1 MAWSVAALVLG
12 GLSAALA
19 LVAWNGRRR
28 VTQSEAARHEL
39 ERSLKVMEE
48 ERHVLELIASG
59 ASLKEVLERLTLA
72 IEAIVPEATC
82 SVLLVDRDRG
92 CLTQGA
98 GPHLPPHYWAA
109 CEGLPIGDFGCCPSA
124 VLHNRLSIS
133 EDLTTDPK
141 WASARDVVQ
150 ALGLRSCWSMPIQD
164 NDTGDVVGT
173 FAMYRQQPASPTPE
187 DLHVVRAAA
196 RLAGRA
202 IERLRWAQRAR
213 DFEERFALAERAA
226 EFGIWEWD
234 PKTGLFDLSEG
245 TARAVC
251 DRMTAGK
258 VTPEQLNATV
268 HPDDRDIP
276 RLAREAAM
284 ERGGAFEYEFR
295 RLLPDGAVRWFR
307 NTARVEMAD
316 GRPFRAIGAVMD
328 ITRQKELMLS
338 LEQAKAMAEAGA
350 QAKSEFLANMSHEIR
365 TPMNG
370 VIGMTGLLLE
380 TELTVEQHDFVETIR
395 SSGEALLTIINDILD
410 FSKIEA
416 GKLALESYPFELDRL
431 LEEVVEML
439 GPSAGEK
446 GIDLVLNYP
455 PSSPRQFQGDADR
468 VRQLVV
474 NLAAN
479 AVKFTHQG
487 QVVISV
493 EPAGAGAQGVTISV
507 ADTGIG
513 IASDQLASLFEK
525 FTQAD
530 PSTTRR
536 YGGTGLGLSITKSL
550 VDLMGGRISAES
562 TTGAGSTFTVAL
574 PLPLSEE
581 PLDRPAV
588 PSSLQGLRVLIVD
601 DNRVNRR
608 VIHQHICSWGMRNG
622 SFASAE
628 EALAA
633 VREARA
639 AGDPYQI
646 VIADYHMPGIDGVML
661 AQQLRELPERLVY
674 VLLTSVGHW
683 KEHASLPDD
692 LIDACLTKPV
702 RHRKLMETLATAWAR
717 QQTRAEVSSR
727 GARPLRE
734 SATERPAAARPE
746 GRGARIL
753 VVEDNP
759 INQKVALHQL
769 EALRLQADV
778 VGSGKEALEMLQL
791 ADYDLVLMDCSMP
804 DMNGYDATRAIRQ
817 MNGPVAAVPIIA
829 MTADAVTGARERCL
843 EAGMNDYV
851 SKPVKLE
858 HLERAI
864 ARFVDVAAA
873 QLEPVSSTVD

>member
-1 MAWSVAALVLG
+1 MPWSVAAGFLAVVASVL
-12 GLSAALA
+12 ACATWA
-19 LVAWNGRRR
+19 VHRRLR
-28 VTQSEAARHEL
+28 RSEAARHDL
-39 ERSLKVMEE
+39 EKSFKVLEQ

-59 ASLKEVLERLTLA
+59 ATLKDVLERLTLA
-72 IEAIVPEATC
+72 VEAIVPEATC
-82 SVLLVDRDRG
+82 SVLLVDRDRN
-92 CLTQGA
+92 CLRQGA
-98 GPHLPPHYWAA
+98 APRLPAPYWAA
-109 CEGLPIGDFGCCPSA
+109 CEGLPIADFGCCPSA
-124 VLHNRLSIS
+124 VFHKRISVS
-133 EDLTTDPK
+133 EDLLTDPK
-141 WASARDVVQ
+141 WASAREAVQ
-150 ALGLRSCWSMPIQD
+150 QLGFRSCWSVPIQD
-164 NDTGDVVGT
+164 SHTGDVIGT
-173 FAMYRQQPASPTPE
+173 FAMYRAVPASPTPE
-187 DLHVVRAAA
+187 DLRVVSAAA
-196 RLAGRA
+196 RLAGNA

-213 DFEERFALAERAA
+213 EFEERFALAERAA
-226 EFGIWEWD
+226 GFGIWEWD
-234 PKTGLFDLSEG
+234 PRTNVFDLSEG
-245 TARAVC
+245 TARA
-251 DRMTAGK
+251 MGGELKAGRIS
-258 VTPEQLNATV
+258 TEQLYASV
-268 HPDDRDIP
+268 HPDDRAAAHGARDAA
-276 RLAREAAM
+276 LAH
-284 ERGGAFEYEFR
+284 GGGYEQEFR
-295 RLLPDGAVRWFR
+295 RISPLDGTVRWFR
-307 NTARVEMAD
+307 NSAKVEMAE
-316 GRPFRAIGAVMD
+316 GKAVRVTGAIMD

-338 LEQAKAMAEAGA
+338 LEQAKVMAEAGA

-380 TELTVEQHDFVETIR
+380 TELTAEQRDFVETIR

-431 LEEVVEML
+431 LEEVMEML

-455 PSSPRQFQGDADR
+455 PSSPRRFQGDADR

-479 AVKFTHQG
+479 AVKFTHAG

-493 EPAGAGAQGVTISV
+493 DPAGHAAGVRISI

-513 IASDQLASLFEK
+513 IASDKLASLFEK

-536 YGGTGLGLSITKSL
+536 YGGTGLGLSITRSL
-550 VDLMGGRISAES
+550 VELMGGQVTAES
-562 TTGAGSTFTVAL
+562 AVGAGSTFTVVL
-574 PLPLSEE
+574 PLPFSDE
-581 PLDRPAV
+581 PIDRPAV
-588 PSSLQGLRVLIVD
+588 PSALRGLRVLIVD

-633 VREARA
+633 VLEARE
-639 AGDPYQI
+639 AGDPYHI

-661 AQQLRELPERLVY
+661 AQQLRGLPERLVY

-683 KEHASLPDD
+683 KEHASLPDG

-702 RHRKLMETLATAWAR
+702 RHRKLMDTLATAWAR
-717 QQTRAEVSSR
+717 QQGC
-727 GARPLRE
+727 GAT
-734 SATERPAAARPE
+734 AAPAAPARMPSSAQA
-746 GRGARIL
+746 ARRVSEKRALRVL

-759 INQKVALHQL
+759 INQKVAVHQL
-769 EALRLQADV
+769 EALHLQADV
-778 VGSGKEALEMLQL
+778 VGSGKEALEMLQM

-804 DMNGYDATRAIRQ
+804 EMNGYDATRAIRRLA
-817 MNGPVAAVPIIA
+817 GSVAAVPIIA

-858 HLERAI
+858 HLERTL
-864 ARFVDVAAA
+864 ARYVDLVPA
-873 QLEPVSSTVD
+873 

>member
-1 MAWSVAALVLG
+1 VAVL
-12 GLSAALA
+12 AV
-19 LVAWNGRRR
+19 VAWTLFRRL
-28 VTQSEAARHEL
+28 TQSEAARRDL

-48 ERHVLELIASG
+48 ERTVLELIASG
-59 ASLKEVLERLTLA
+59 ATLKVVLERLTLA

-82 SVLLVDRDRG
+82 SVLLVDRERQ

-98 GPHLPPHYWAA
+98 APHLPAPYWQA
-109 CEGLPIGDFGCCPSA
+109 CEGLPIADIGCCPSA
-124 VLHNRLSIS
+124 VLHNRITIS
-133 EDLTTDPK
+133 EDLLTDPK
-141 WASARDVVQ
+141 WESARDVV
-150 ALGLRSCWSMPIQD
+150 AMLGLRSCWSVPIQD
-164 NDTGDVVGT
+164 SSSGDVIGT
-173 FAMYRQQPASPTPE
+173 FAMYRVAPASPTPE
-187 DLHVVRAAA
+187 DLRVVRAAA
-196 RLAGRA
+196 RLAGNA
-202 IERLRWAQRAR
+202 IERLRWAQHAR
-213 DFEERFALAERAA
+213 DFEQRFALAERAA

-234 PKTGLFDLSEG
+234 PNNNQFHLSEG
-245 TARAVC
+245 A
-251 DRMTAGK
+251 AGFLVGTGIK
-258 VTPEQLNATV
+258 AGRVSTEELYAGV
-268 HPDDRDIP
+268 HPDDRELP
-276 RLAREAAM
+276 RRAREGALAR
-284 ERGGAFEYEFR
+284 GGTYEHEFR
-295 RLLPDGAVRWFR
+295 KISPADGTVRWFR
-307 NTARVEMAD
+307 NSGLVELSD
-316 GRPFRAIGAVMD
+316 GKPSKVIGAIMD

-370 VIGMTGLLLE
+370 VIGMTGLLLD
-380 TELTVEQHDFVETIR
+380 TDLTDEQRDFVETIR

-439 GPSAGEK
+439 GPTAGEK
-446 GIDLVLNYP
+446 QIDLVLNYP
-455 PSSPRQFQGDADR
+455 PSSPRRFQGDADR

-474 NLAAN
+474 NLTAN
-479 AVKFTHQG
+479 AVKFTHEG

-493 EPAGAGAQGVTISV
+493 EAPEHAAAGVKISV

-513 IASDQLASLFEK
+513 IAADQLSSLFEK

-536 YGGTGLGLSITKSL
+536 YGGTGLGLSITRSL
-550 VDLMGGRISAES
+550 VELMGGRITAES
-562 TTGAGSTFTVAL
+562 TVGSGSTFTVVL
-574 PLPLSEE
+574 PLPFSDE
-581 PLDRPAV
+581 PIEAPAV
-588 PSSLQGLRVLIVD
+588 PSALRGLRVLIVD

-608 VIHQHICSWGMRNG
+608 VIHQHICAWGMRNG

-683 KEHASLPDD
+683 KEHASLPDG

-702 RHRKLMETLATAWAR
+702 RHRKLMDTLATVWAR
-717 QQTRAEVSSR
+717 HQSR
-727 GARPLRE
+727 GDVAPPRLAPP
-734 SATERPAAARPE
+734 PAASNATTTRPSDRP
-746 GRGARIL
+746 GLRIL

-759 INQKVALHQL
+759 INQKVAAHQL

-804 DMNGYDATRAIRQ
+804 EMNGYDATRAIRR
-817 MNGPVAAVPIIA
+817 MAGPVADVPIVA
-829 MTADAVTGARERCL
+829 MTADAVSGARERCL
-843 EAGMNDYV
+843 EAGMNDYL
-851 SKPVKLE
+851 SKPVTLE
-858 HLERAI
+858 HLERVI
-864 ARFVDVAAA
+864 ARFLDLTASPR
-873 QLEPVSSTVD
+873 ETVNVRA

>member
-1 MAWSVAALVLG
+1 MPWSVEVGFLVVVA
-12 GLSAALA
+12 SVLA
-19 LVAWNGRRR
+19 FATWVAHQRLRR
-28 VTQSEAARHEL
+28 SEAARQDL
-39 ERSLKVMEE
+39 ERSFKVLEQ
-48 ERHVLELIASG
+48 ERHVLELIATG
-59 ASLKEVLERLTLA
+59 ATLKDVLERLTLA
-72 IEAIVPEATC
+72 VESVVPEATC
-82 SVLLVDRDRG
+82 SVLLVDREHN
-92 CLTQGA
+92 CLRQGA
-98 GPHLPPHYWAA
+98 APRLPAPYWQA
-109 CEGLPIGDFGCCPSA
+109 CEGLPIADFGCCPSA
-124 VLHNRLSIS
+124 VFHKKITVS
-133 EDLTTDPK
+133 EDLLTDPK
-141 WASARDVVQ
+141 WASARGAVEQ
-150 ALGLRSCWSMPIQD
+150 LGLRSCWSVPIQD
-164 NDTGDVVGT
+164 SHSGDVIGT
-173 FAMYRQQPASPTPE
+173 FAMYRTMPASPTPE
-187 DLHVVRAAA
+187 DLRVVGAAA
-196 RLAGRA
+196 RLAGNA

-213 DFEERFALAERAA
+213 EFEERFALAERVAA
-226 EFGIWEWD
+226 FGIWEWD
-234 PKTGLFDLSEG
+234 PRTNVFDLSEG
-245 TARAVC
+245 TARAMGG
-251 DRMTAGK
+251 DLKAGRIS
-258 VTPEQLNATV
+258 TEQLYASV
-268 HPDDRDIP
+268 HPDDRAAAQ
-276 RLAREAAM
+276 RARDAGLTQ
-284 ERGGAFEYEFR
+284 GGSYEQEFR
-295 RLLPDGAVRWFR
+295 RISPVDGSIRWFR
-307 NTARVEMAD
+307 NSAKVVECAD
-316 GRPFRAIGAVMD
+316 GTAVRVIGAILDV
-328 ITRQKELMLS
+328 TRQKELVLS
-338 LEQAKAMAEAGA
+338 LEQAKVMAEAGA

-380 TELTVEQHDFVETIR
+380 TELTAEQRDFVDTIR

-439 GPSAGEK
+439 APSAGEK

-455 PSSPRQFQGDADR
+455 PSSPRRFQGDADR

-493 EPAGAGAQGVTISV
+493 EPSASAAGVRISI

-513 IASDQLASLFEK
+513 IASEQLASLFEK

-536 YGGTGLGLSITKSL
+536 YGGTGLGLSITRSL
-550 VDLMGGRISAES
+550 VELMGGQIAAES
-562 TTGAGSTFTVAL
+562 AVGAGSTFTVSL
-574 PLPLSEE
+574 PLPFSDE
-581 PLDRPAV
+581 PIEHPAV

-633 VREARA
+633 VREARE

-683 KEHASLPDD
+683 KEHASLPEG

-702 RHRKLMETLATAWAR
+702 RHRKLMDTLATAWAR
-717 QQTRAEVSSR
+717 QQGRRDAV
-727 GARPLRE
+727 A
-734 SATERPAAARPE
+734 PAVPVEPASIEPAARPVSE
-746 GRGARIL
+746 KRALRIL

-759 INQKVALHQL
+759 INQKVAVHQL
-769 EALRLQADV
+769 EALHLQADV
-778 VGSGKEALEMLQL
+778 VGSGKEALEMLQM

-804 DMNGYDATRAIRQ
+804 EMNGYDATRAIRR
-817 MNGPVAAVPIIA
+817 MAGPVAAVPIIA
-829 MTADAVTGARERCL
+829 MTADAVIGARERCL

-864 ARFVDVAAA
+864 ARHVA
-873 QLEPVSSTVD
+873 PVPA

>member
-1 MAWSVAALVLG
+1 MPWSVEAGFLVVVA
-12 GLSAALA
+12 SVLA
-19 LVAWNGRRR
+19 FATWVAHQRLRR
-28 VTQSEAARHEL
+28 SESARHDL
-39 ERSLKVMEE
+39 ERSFKVLEQ
-48 ERHVLELIASG
+48 ERHVLELIANG
-59 ASLKEVLERLTLA
+59 ATLKEVLERLTLA
-72 IEAIVPEATC
+72 VESIVPEATC

-92 CLTQGA
+92 CLRQGA
-98 GPHLPPHYWAA
+98 APHLPATYWAA
-109 CEGLPIGDFGCCPSA
+109 CEGLPIADFGCCPSA
-124 VLHNRLSIS
+124 VFHNEITIS
-133 EDLTTDPK
+133 EDLLIDPK
-141 WASARDVVQ
+141 WAAARDDVKK
-150 ALGLRSCWSMPIQD
+150 LGLRSCWSVPIQD
-164 NDTGDVVGT
+164 SQTGDVIGT
-173 FAMYRQQPASPTPE
+173 FAMYRAEPASPTPE
-187 DLHVVRAAA
+187 DLRVVGAAA
-196 RLAGRA
+196 RLAGNA

-213 DFEERFALAERAA
+213 EFEERFALAERAA

-234 PKTGLFDLSEG
+234 PSTNVFDLSEG
-245 TARAVC
+245 TARAMGG
-251 DRMTAGK
+251 DLKAGRIS
-258 VTPEQLNATV
+258 TEQLYASV
-268 HPDDRDIP
+268 HPDDR
-276 RLAREAAM
+276 EAAQ
-284 ERGGAFEYEFR
+284 RARDAGLAQGGSYEQEFR
-295 RLLPDGAVRWFR
+295 RISPVDGSIRWFR
-307 NTARVEMAD
+307 NSAKVVECAD
-316 GRPFRAIGAVMD
+316 GKAVRVIGAILDV
-328 ITRQKELMLS
+328 TRQKELMLS
-338 LEQAKAMAEAGA
+338 LEQAKVMAEAGA

-380 TELTVEQHDFVETIR
+380 TGLTSEQRDFVETIR
-395 SSGEALLTIINDILD
+395 GSGEALLTIINDILD

-439 GPSAGEK
+439 APSACEK

-455 PSSPRQFQGDADR
+455 PSSPRRFHGDADR

-479 AVKFTHQG
+479 AVKFTHEG

-493 EPAGAGAQGVTISV
+493 DPAGSAASGVRISI

-513 IASDQLASLFEK
+513 IAAGQLASLFEK

-536 YGGTGLGLSITKSL
+536 YGGTGLGLSITRSL
-550 VDLMGGRISAES
+550 VELMGGQISAES
-562 TTGAGSTFTVAL
+562 AVGAGSIFTVVL
-574 PLPLSEE
+574 PLPSSDE
-581 PLDRPAV
+581 PIDAPAV
-588 PSSLQGLRVLIVD
+588 PSALQGVRVLIVD

-633 VREARA
+633 VREARE

-683 KEHASLPDD
+683 KEHASLPDG

-702 RHRKLMETLATAWAR
+702 RHRKLMDTLATAWAR
-717 QQTRAEVSSR
+717 QQGRRETAVLAAVPVPTSSN
-727 GARPLRE
+727 E
-734 SATERPAAARPE
+734 PAAGSASEKR
-746 GRGARIL
+746 ALRIL

-759 INQKVALHQL
+759 INQKVAVHQL
-769 EALRLQADV
+769 EALHLQADV
-778 VGSGKEALEMLQL
+778 VGSGKEALEMLQM

-804 DMNGYDATRAIRQ
+804 EMNGYDATRAIRR
-817 MNGPVAAVPIIA
+817 MAGPVAAVPIIA

-858 HLERAI
+858 HLERTI
-864 ARFVDVAAA
+864 ARHVELLPA
-873 QLEPVSSTVD
+873 

>member
-1 MAWSVAALVLG
+1 MDPDMPWSVWPWFVGLIAMVL
-12 GLSAALA
+12 AI
-19 LVAWNGRRR
+19 VAWRAHRRLA
-28 VTQSEAARHEL
+28 QSEASRREL
-39 ERSLKVMEE
+39 QRSLEVLEQ

-59 ASLKEVLERLTLA
+59 ATLKEVLERLTLA

-98 GPHLPPHYWAA
+98 APHLPADYWRM
-109 CEGLPIGDFGCCPSA
+109 CEGLPIGDYGCCPSA
-124 VLHNRLSIS
+124 VLRNETTIS
-133 EDLTTDPK
+133 EDLLIDPR
-141 WASARDVVQ
+141 WASARDVV
-150 ALGLRSCWSMPIQD
+150 AVLGLRSCWSVPIQD
-164 NDTGDVVGT
+164 SQTREVIGT
-173 FAMYRQQPASPTPE
+173 FAMYHAAPASPTAD
-187 DLHVVRAAA
+187 DLRVVDAAA
-196 RLAGRA
+196 RLAGNA

-226 EFGIWEWD
+226 GFGIWEWD
-234 PKTGLFDLSEG
+234 PKNNWFELSEG
-245 TARAVC
+245 A
-251 DRMTAGK
+251 AGFLANATK
-258 VTPEQLNATV
+258 AGRVTTEQLYAGV
-268 HPDDRDIP
+268 HPDDRELP
-276 RLAREAAM
+276 RRAREGAL
-284 ERGGAFEYEFR
+284 ERGGTYEHEFR
-295 RLLPDGAVRWFR
+295 KISPADGAVRWFR
-307 NTARVEMAD
+307 NSARVELVD
-316 GRPFRAIGAVMD
+316 GKPFKVIGAVMD

-338 LEQAKAMAEAGA
+338 LEQAKSMAEAGA

-370 VIGMTGLLLE
+370 VIGMTGLLIG
-380 TELTVEQHDFVETIR
+380 TELTAEQRDFVETIR

-439 GPSAGEK
+439 GPSASEK
-446 GIDLVLNYP
+446 QIDLVLNYP
-455 PSSPRQFQGDADR
+455 PASPRRFHGDADR

-479 AVKFTHQG
+479 SVKFTHEG

-493 EPAGAGAQGVTISV
+493 EPAGSGSGVQISV

-550 VDLMGGRISAES
+550 VELMGGRINAVS
-562 TTGAGSTFTVAL
+562 TVGSGSTFTVTL
-574 PLPLSEE
+574 PLPLSDE
-581 PLDRPAV
+581 PMEQPAV
-588 PSSLQGLRVLIVD
+588 PSTLQGLRVLIVD

-622 SFASAE
+622 SYASAE
-628 EALAA
+628 EALVA

-639 AGDPYQI
+639 AGDPFQM

-661 AQQLRELPERLVY
+661 AQQLRELPEPLVY

-683 KEHASLPDD
+683 KEHASLPDG

-702 RHRKLMETLATAWAR
+702 RHRKLMDTLASAWAR
-717 QQTRAEVSSR
+717 RHPRSDAAPIVMPVA
-727 GARPLRE
+727 GAPAR
-734 SATERPAAARPE
+734 SATTAPQRRAT
-746 GRGARIL
+746 RIL

-759 INQKVALHQL
+759 INQKVAMRQL
-769 EALRLQADV
+769 EALQLQADV

-791 ADYDLVLMDCSMP
+791 ADYDLVLMDCAMP
-804 DMNGYDATRAIRQ
+804 EMNGYDATRSIRQ
-817 MNGPVAAVPIIA
+817 MAGRVAGIPIIA

-851 SKPVKLE
+851 SKPVKME
-858 HLERAI
+858 HLERVI
-864 ARFVDVAAA
+864 GQFVDLASPLSA
-873 QLEPVSSTVD
+873 

>member
-1 MAWSVAALVLG
+1 MSWSVEAGFLVVVASVLAFATWAAHQRL
-12 GLSAALA
+12 
-19 LVAWNGRRR
+19 RR
-28 VTQSEAARHEL
+28 SEAARHDL
-39 ERSLKVMEE
+39 ERSFKVLEQ
-48 ERHVLELIASG
+48 ERHVLELIATG
-59 ASLKEVLERLTLA
+59 ATLKDVLERLTLA
-72 IEAIVPEATC
+72 VESIVPEATC
-82 SVLLVDRDRG
+82 SVLLVDRENN
-92 CLTQGA
+92 CLRQGA
-98 GPHLPPHYWAA
+98 APHLPAPYWAA
-109 CEGLPIGDFGCCPSA
+109 CEGLPIADFGCCPAA
-124 VLHNRLSIS
+124 VFHNKITVS
-133 EDLTTDPK
+133 EDLLIDPK
-141 WASARDVVQ
+141 WAAARDDVKK
-150 ALGLRSCWSMPIQD
+150 LGLRSCWSVPIQD
-164 NDTGDVVGT
+164 SQTGDAIGT
-173 FAMYRQQPASPTPE
+173 FAMYRAVPASPTPE
-187 DLHVVRAAA
+187 DLRVVVAAA
-196 RLAGRA
+196 RLAGNA

-213 DFEERFALAERAA
+213 EFEERFALAERAA
-226 EFGIWEWD
+226 GFGIWEWD
-234 PKTGLFDLSEG
+234 PRTNVFDLSEG
-245 TARAVC
+245 TARAMGG
-251 DRMTAGK
+251 DLKAGRIS
-258 VTPEQLNATV
+258 TEQLYESV
-268 HPDDRDIP
+268 HPDDRAAAHGARDTG
-276 RLAREAAM
+276 LAQ
-284 ERGGAFEYEFR
+284 GGGYEQEFR
-295 RLLPDGAVRWFR
+295 RISPVDGSIRWFR
-307 NTARVEMAD
+307 NSAKVVERVD
-316 GRPFRAIGAVMD
+316 GKAVRVIGAIMD

-338 LEQAKAMAEAGA
+338 LEQAKVMAEAGA

-380 TELTVEQHDFVETIR
+380 TGLTSEQRDFVETIR

-439 GPSAGEK
+439 APSAGEK

-455 PSSPRQFQGDADR
+455 PSSPRRFQGDADR

-479 AVKFTHQG
+479 AVKFTHEG

-493 EPAGAGAQGVTISV
+493 DPAAGAAAGVRISI

-513 IASDQLASLFEK
+513 IAAGQLASLFEK

-536 YGGTGLGLSITKSL
+536 YGGTGLGLSITRSL
-550 VDLMGGRISAES
+550 VELMGGQISAES
-562 TTGAGSTFTVAL
+562 AVGAGSTFTVSL
-574 PLPLSEE
+574 PLPLSGE
-581 PLDRPAV
+581 PIDRPAV
-588 PSSLQGLRVLIVD
+588 PSALQGLRVLIVD

-633 VREARA
+633 VREARE

-683 KEHASLPDD
+683 KEHASLPDG

-702 RHRKLMETLATAWAR
+702 RHRKLMDTLATAWAR
-717 QQTRAEVSSR
+717 QQGR
-727 GARPLRE
+727 RE
-734 SATERPAAARPE
+734 PAAPAAAPVQTPSSEPVARPASE
-746 GRGARIL
+746 KRAVRIL

-759 INQKVALHQL
+759 INQKVAVHQL
-769 EALRLQADV
+769 EALHLQADV
-778 VGSGKEALEMLQL
+778 VGSGKEALEMLEM

-804 DMNGYDATRAIRQ
+804 EMNGYDATRAIRR
-817 MNGPVAAVPIIA
+817 MAGPVAAVPIIA

-843 EAGMNDYV
+843 AAGMNDYV

-858 HLERAI
+858 HLERTI
-864 ARFVDVAAA
+864 ARHVELLPA
-873 QLEPVSSTVD
+873 

>member
-1 MAWSVAALVLG
+1 MPWTLGAWLSGVTLIVLTVVTW
-12 GLSAALA
+12 STY
-19 LVAWNGRRR
+19 RRL
-28 VTQSEAARHEL
+28 TKSEASRREL

-59 ASLKEVLERLTLA
+59 ATLKEVLERLTLA

-98 GPHLPPHYWAA
+98 APHLPPDYWRM
-109 CEGLPIGDFGCCPSA
+109 CEGLPIGDYGCCPSA
-124 VLHNRLSIS
+124 VFHNQISIS
-133 EDLTTDPK
+133 EDLLSDAK
-141 WASARDVVQ
+141 WASARDAV
-150 ALGLRSCWSMPIQD
+150 ARLALRSCWSVPIQD
-164 NDTGDVVGT
+164 SHTREVIGT
-173 FAMYRQQPASPTPE
+173 FAMYRAVPASPTPD
-187 DLHVVRAAA
+187 DLRVVSTAA
-196 RLAGRA
+196 RLAGNA
-202 IERLRWAQRAR
+202 IERLRWSQRAR

-234 PKTGLFDLSEG
+234 PSTDSFHLSEG
-245 TARAVC
+245 AARFLGTGVK
-251 DRMTAGK
+251 AGR
-258 VTPEQLNATV
+258 VTTEQLYVGV
-268 HPDDRDIP
+268 HPDDRELP
-276 RLAREAAM
+276 RRAREGALK
-284 ERGGAFEYEFR
+284 RGGTYEHEFR
-295 RLLPDGAVRWFR
+295 KISPADGSVRWFR
-307 NTARVEMAD
+307 NSGRVETVD
-316 GRPFRAIGAVMD
+316 GKPFKVIGAVMD
-328 ITRQKELMLS
+328 VTRQKELMLS

-370 VIGMTGLLLE
+370 VIGMTGLLLG
-380 TELTVEQHDFVETIR
+380 TELTPEQRDFVETIR

-416 GKLALESYPFELDRL
+416 GKLTLESYPFELDRL

-446 GIDLVLNYP
+446 HIDLVLNYP
-455 PSSPRQFQGDADR
+455 PSTPRRFQGDADR

-479 AVKFTHQG
+479 AVKFTHEG

-493 EPAGAGAQGVTISV
+493 EPADAGAPGVKISI

-513 IASDQLASLFEK
+513 IAPEQLSSLFEK

-536 YGGTGLGLSITKSL
+536 YGGTGLGLSITRSL
-550 VDLMGGRISAES
+550 VELMGGHVSAQS
-562 TTGAGSTFTVAL
+562 TAGAGSTFTVIL
-574 PLPLSEE
+574 PLPFSDEAIE
-581 PLDRPAV
+581 PPAV

-601 DNRVNRR
+601 DNKVNRR

-622 SFASAE
+622 SYASAE

-633 VREARA
+633 VRAARTT
-639 AGDPYQI
+639 GDPYHI
-646 VIADYHMPGIDGVML
+646 VIADYQMPGIDGVTL

-683 KEHASLPDD
+683 KEHASLPDG

-702 RHRKLMETLATAWAR
+702 RHRKLMETMATAWAR
-717 QQTRAEVSSR
+717 QQSR
-727 GARPLRE
+727 PETAAFTAPATAAVP
-734 SATERPAAARPE
+734 SAPPAAKVSPVKRAT
-746 GRGARIL
+746 RIL

-759 INQKVALHQL
+759 INQKVALRQL
-769 EALRLQADV
+769 DVLGMQADV

-791 ADYDLVLMDCSMP
+791 ADYDLVLMDCAMP
-804 DMNGYDATRAIRQ
+804 EMNGYDATRSIRQ
-817 MNGPVAAVPIIA
+817 MTGPVARIPIIA

-851 SKPVKLE
+851 SKPVKME

-864 ARFVDVAAA
+864 ARFVTLA
-873 QLEPVSSTVD
+873 SSLPA